1 VEHLDTTLKVEVNA
15 GPHARVFPLKPA
27 YQAPGRSE
35 AVSYRTIA
43 RTSSVRLFGPLTDV
57 PVDLSVAYHSL
68 RHLSLEDKSP
78 MKLSAQVTRKA
89 LIGGF
94 GCPSAR
100 TAAEFPRHPGRRCR
114 VPVVVASCVWHSR
127 RVGGH
132 AEIRSVA
139 YPSKEPNVWKSLVT
153 LVPAEIV
160 TVIVKGGVIM
170 IPLLAASLVAVTVII
185 ERWSFWRSLRRREV
199 DRTILG
205 LVAEGDVKKALEVA
219 GASPHPI
226 ARVLHAGI
234 QSRHTSPGT
243 AMQAA
248 AQAELRQLRRYLPVL
263 DTIITLAPLLG
274 LLGTITGMISAF
286 GIVSEAGLGQP
297 HAITGGI
304 AEALIATA
312 TGLLIAIV
320 TLIPY
325 NYFRAKVEELT
336 DLTEERATR
345 LELLLG
351 KQED

>member
-1 VEHLDTTLKVEVNA
+1 MWNSLMTLI
-15 GPHARVFPLKPA
+15 
-27 YQAPGRSE
+27 PGE
-35 AVSYRTIA
+35 IIA
-43 RTSSVRLFGPLTDV
+43 
-57 PVDLSVAYHSL
+57 
-68 RHLSLEDKSP
+68 
-78 MKLSAQVTRKA
+78 
-89 LIGGF
+89 I
-94 GCPSAR
+94 
-100 TAAEFPRHPGRRCR
+100 
-114 VPVVVASCVWHSR
+114 
-127 RVGGH
+127 
-132 AEIRSVA
+132 
-139 YPSKEPNVWKSLVT
+139 
-153 LVPAEIV
+153 
-160 TVIVKGGVIM
+160 IVKGGLIM

-185 ERWSFWRSLRRREV
+185 ERAYLWRSFRSHEV
-199 DRTILG
+199 DRTILA
-205 LVAEGDVKKALEVA
+205 LVAGGDVKQALEVA
-219 GASPHPI
+219 GASRHPV

-234 QSRHTSPGT
+234 QSRHVSPGT

-312 TGLLIAIV
+312 TGLLVAIV

-325 NYFRAKVEELT
+325 NYFRARVEGMA
-336 DLTEERATR
+336 DVMEERATR